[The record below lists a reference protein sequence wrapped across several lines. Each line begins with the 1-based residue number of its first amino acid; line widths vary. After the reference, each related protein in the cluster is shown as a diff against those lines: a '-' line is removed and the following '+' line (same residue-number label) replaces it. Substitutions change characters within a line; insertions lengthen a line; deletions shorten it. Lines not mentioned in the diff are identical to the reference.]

1 MRSSSFRLSSRR
13 SLTRVLSL
21 SISSIPVSP
30 VRRRKSTS
38 SVGIYGLVMM
48 KVSIPQILYIGWYE
62 RQICQIVM
70 SDGYWMEIYTSFFCG
85 ISLCKD
91 TKACRYMQI
100 INIFLLIIN
109 RLFTFQGTTNE
120 STSCVLLHQLKWIIV
135 HPCSFVLINSCLRGI
150 LRQQIL
156 IFFLTNASLYFAN
169 LKIGIHRFEIREI

>member
-1 MRSSSFRLSSRR
+1 MRSSSFRLSSRS

-62 RQICQIVM
+62 RQISQIVT

-100 INIFLLIIN
+100 IKIFLLIIN

-120 STSCVLLHQLKWIIV
+120 STSCVLLHQIKWIIG
-135 HPCSFVLINSCLRGI
+135 HPCSLFHQQMFRMNPETTDTDIFSDKHLSIFREFKNINPSV
-150 LRQQIL
+150 
-156 IFFLTNASLYFAN
+156 
-169 LKIGIHRFEIREI
+169 